1 MKKITSLLLALLLTF
16 TLIFVVA
23 CNNTDNNDKGDNETP
38 KTETSSTVNQGS
50 TDNKPLDKIPAEGL
64 WKDAIYRNDTE
75 LGNGEKNFI
84 LTVEIDGQSVN
95 FTIKTNK
102 SSVGE
107 ALLDLGILEG
117 ENGPYGLYVK
127 KVNGIIADYD
137 VDQTYWA
144 FYINGEYAMTGV
156 DGTQIVNG
164 ATYKLS
170 REK

>member
-23 CNNTDNNDKGDNETP
+23 CNNTDNNDNGDNETP

-84 LTVEIDGQSVN
+84 FTVEIDGQSVS

-107 ALLDLGILEG
+107 ALLELDLIEG
-117 ENGPYGLYVK
+117 EDGAYGLYVK
-127 KVNGIIADYD
+127 KVNGVTADYD

-156 DGTQIVNG
+156 DGTEIVNG

>member
-23 CNNTDNNDKGDNETP
+23 CNNTDNNDNGDNETP

-84 LTVEIDGQSVN
+84 LTVEIDGQSVS

-107 ALLDLGILEG
+107 ALLELNLIEG
-117 ENGPYGLYVK
+117 EDGAYGLYVK
-127 KVNGIIADYD
+127 KVNGVTADYD
-137 VDQTYWA
+137 TDRTYWA
-144 FYINGEYAMTGV
+144 FYINGEYAMAGV